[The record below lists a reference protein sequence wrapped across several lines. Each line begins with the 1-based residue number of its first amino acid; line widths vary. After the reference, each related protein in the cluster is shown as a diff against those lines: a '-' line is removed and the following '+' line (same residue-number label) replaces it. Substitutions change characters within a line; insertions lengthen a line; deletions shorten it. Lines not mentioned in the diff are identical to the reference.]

1 MKKPKN
7 IIFDV
12 GDVLLD
18 YRWQQ
23 MLMDYGLD
31 ESEAYRVG
39 RELFDDPDGLWH
51 EYDLGVKSQEEIIQE
66 FEQKHPKDAEVIR
79 WFISHG
85 EYMHVARPAIWKL
98 VHQLKEAGY
107 HLYILSNYP
116 EILFKKHTQ
125 YADFMDD
132 MEGMVV
138 SYMLHVGKPERIV
151 YQTLCDRYGLNKEE
165 CLFFDDRA
173 ENVQGAIDFGMRAK
187 RVLSAKELAADLEEL
202 LRLE

>member
-51 EYDLGVKSQEEIIQE
+51 EFDLGVKSQEEIIQE
-66 FEQKHPKDAEVIR
+66 FEQKHSKDAEVIR

-187 RVLSAKELAADLEEL
+187 RVLSAKGLAVDLEEL

>member
-1 MKKPKN
+1 
-7 IIFDV
+7 
-12 GDVLLD
+12 
-18 YRWQQ
+18 
-23 MLMDYGLD
+23 MDYGLD

-51 EYDLGVKSQEEIIQE
+51 EFDLGVKSQEEIIQE

-187 RVLSAKELAADLEEL
+187 RVLSAKGLAVDLEEL

>member
-51 EYDLGVKSQEEIIQE
+51 EFDLGVKSQEEIIQE

-187 RVLSAKELAADLEEL
+187 RVLSAKGLAVDLEDL

>member
-31 ESEAYRVG
+31 EAEAYRVG

-51 EYDLGVKSQEEIIQE
+51 EYDLAVKSQEEIIQE

-138 SYMLHVGKPERIV
+138 SYMLHVGKPERVV

-187 RVLSAKELAADLEEL
+187 RVLSAKGLAVDLEEL

>member
-187 RVLSAKELAADLEEL
+187 RVLSAKGMAVDLEEL

>member
-39 RELFDDPDGLWH
+39 RDLFDDPDGLWH
-51 EYDLGVKSQEEIIQE
+51 EFDLGVKSQEEIIQE

-187 RVLSAKELAADLEEL
+187 RVLSAKGLAVDLEEL

>member
-138 SYMLHVGKPERIV
+138 SYMLHVGKPERVV

-187 RVLSAKELAADLEEL
+187 RVLSAKGLAADLEEL

>member
-187 RVLSAKELAADLEEL
+187 RVLSAKGLAVALEEL

>member
-1 MKKPKN
+1 MEKPKN

-31 ESEAYRVG
+31 EAEAYRVG

-66 FEQKHPKDAEVIR
+66 FEKKHPEDAEVIR

-116 EILFKKHTQ
+116 EILFKKHTE

-132 MEGMVV
+132 MEGMMV
-138 SYMLHVGKPERIV
+138 SYMIHIGKPKRAI
-151 YQTLCDRYGLNKEE
+151 YQALCDKYGLNKEE

-187 RVLSAKELAADLEEL
+187 RVLSAKGLAADLEEL

>member
-51 EYDLGVKSQEEIIQE
+51 EFDLGVKSQEEIIQE

-187 RVLSAKELAADLEEL
+187 RVLSAKELAVDLEEL

>member
-31 ESEAYRVG
+31 EAEAYRVG

-187 RVLSAKELAADLEEL
+187 RVLSAKGLAADLEEL

>member
-187 RVLSAKELAADLEEL
+187 RVLSAKGLAVDLEEL
-202 LRLE
+202 LRLG